1 MEKNI
6 SKLTYLMNALDI
18 RGIELATALHVD
30 YSLISK
36 WKNHKRPLTT
46 RSVYLKKIADYILS
60 IDSAAKKE
68 FILQILKNYDPIL
81 QIDSPKEVHNC
92 LCRFLSEP
100 PQAIQSY
107 SKPIFRENRNTYQTE
122 FKVYKGNEGR
132 RRAIMELLDYTLAMP
147 EGQQLFLVNQEDMT
161 WLVEDTNYLDSWNGK
176 LFQLLKKNHRLKII
190 HSVDRQVVDLAS
202 VIRQWLPLHLT
213 GGIESYY
220 FPKYIDSSFKITLLI
235 VENTAALTGIVVDE
249 DLNTRYTA
257 LYNDKVTIKLYES
270 IFEKWLTES
279 LPLIEMHSITE
290 IDHFLDKVFEMGQKS
305 ENSYFYADI
314 PLFITL
320 SENLLTKILQD
331 NNIEETMIKK
341 CLYYHQQVNSN
352 FHSNI
357 DRIANRHIYSLA
369 KLENLLHADKILYND
384 LSLITGRNISVSKE
398 YFQQHLRLLAERL
411 DNNES
416 FEIALLSTENK
427 PNTIPVALWF
437 KQNSLITA
445 WSSAS
450 MPYALT
456 ANETTLVNAFYYYY
470 DSIWNSIP
478 RINRRKDWVKNQLY
492 KLIALG

>member
-1 MEKNI
+1 
-6 SKLTYLMNALDI
+6 
-18 RGIELATALHVD
+18 
-30 YSLISK
+30 
-36 WKNHKRPLTT
+36 
-46 RSVYLKKIADYILS
+46 
-60 IDSAAKKE
+60 
-68 FILQILKNYDPIL
+68 
-81 QIDSPKEVHNC
+81 
-92 LCRFLSEP
+92 
-100 PQAIQSY
+100 
-107 SKPIFRENRNTYQTE
+107 
-122 FKVYKGNEGR
+122 
-132 RRAIMELLDYTLAMP
+132 
-147 EGQQLFLVNQEDMT
+147 
-161 WLVEDTNYLDSWNGK
+161 
-176 LFQLLKKNHRLKII
+176 
-190 HSVDRQVVDLAS
+190 
-202 VIRQWLPLHLT
+202 
-213 GGIESYY
+213 
-220 FPKYIDSSFKITLLI
+220 
-235 VENTAALTGIVVDE
+235 
-249 DLNTRYTA
+249 
-257 LYNDKVTIKLYES
+257 
-270 IFEKWLTES
+270 
-279 LPLIEMHSITE
+279 
-290 IDHFLDKVFEMGQKS
+290 
-305 ENSYFYADI
+305 
-314 PLFITL
+314 
-320 SENLLTKILQD
+320 
-331 NNIEETMIKK
+331 MIKK

-492 KLIALG
+492 KLALG